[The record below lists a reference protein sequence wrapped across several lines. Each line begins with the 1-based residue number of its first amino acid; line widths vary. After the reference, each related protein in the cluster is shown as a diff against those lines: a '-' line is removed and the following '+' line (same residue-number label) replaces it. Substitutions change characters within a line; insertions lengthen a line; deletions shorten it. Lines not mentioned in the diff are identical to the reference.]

1 MIQTI
6 LSRIGWFLLLVA
18 LQVFVFNHI
27 HVLGYATPMPYIFF
41 LLILPNDLPRWLFVA
56 LGFLLGLIIDVFADT
71 PGVAS
76 ASLCATGLA
85 IPFLLKSMTPS
96 DKEEEVFIPSLRT
109 LGRFRFMLFAASA
122 SLINIALYFVIELF
136 SFYNWESLLIGIG
149 GSWLLTW
156 FFVIA
161 IESIRSATKKK

>member
-27 HVLGYATPMPYIFF
+27 HVMGYATPMPYVYF
-41 LLILPNDLPRWLFVA
+41 LLILPSDLSRWISVA
-56 LGFLLGLIIDVFADT
+56 LGFALGLIIDVFTDT

-76 ASLCATGLA
+76 ASLCATGLVV
-85 IPFLLKSMTPS
+85 PMLLKAFTPT
-96 DKEEEVFIPSLRT
+96 DKEEEVFIPSSHT
-109 LGRFRFMLFAASA
+109 LGRVRFISFAALA
-122 SLINIALYFVIELF
+122 SLMNTALYFVIELF

-149 GSWLLTW
+149 GSWVLTLL
-156 FFVIA
+156 FVIA
-161 IESIRSATKKK
+161 LEAIRSATKKR

>member
-27 HVLGYATPMPYIFF
+27 HVLGYATPMPYVFF

-109 LGRFRFMLFAASA
+109 
-122 SLINIALYFVIELF
+122 
-136 SFYNWESLLIGIG
+136 
-149 GSWLLTW
+149 
-156 FFVIA
+156 
-161 IESIRSATKKK
+161 

>member
-27 HVLGYATPMPYIFF
+27 HVLGYATPMPYVFF

-76 ASLCATGLA
+76 A
-85 IPFLLKSMTPS
+85 
-96 DKEEEVFIPSLRT
+96 
-109 LGRFRFMLFAASA
+109 
-122 SLINIALYFVIELF
+122 
-136 SFYNWESLLIGIG
+136 
-149 GSWLLTW
+149 
-156 FFVIA
+156 
-161 IESIRSATKKK
+161 